1 MAETTP
7 QPAQSRRWY
16 GLAYL
21 VIFIAGV
28 GFFLLSFLALGVL
41 PGERLSASIASHS
54 QADMPDYTP
63 AELRGR
69 RIYTSLGCALC
80 HTQQVRYLPA
90 DVRRWGAP
98 TDAWETRYD
107 FPQLWGTRR
116 IGPDLARETQVRSN
130 DWQLTHLYQP
140 QWVVPDS
147 VMPSFTWLFNG
158 SPNRPSPAAQDLL
171 AYLKT
176 LGRARQLGE
185 GKRTGPRV
193 DTGMDPAMWIEV
205 AGLCATP
212 FINPNQARVVAGDP
226 HLKLPVQHP
235 DQLVSQGR
243 ELFVQNCA
251 GCHGATGD
259 GNGPAAVGLLPR
271 PADLRLSR
279 FSTEALANSL
289 WNGVAGSAMPAWR
302 DLPARNIASLIRYVQ
317 TLSLAAP
324 DAQPVS
330 AAVLAR
336 GAVVYAGNCV
346 ACHGV
351 EGNGEGIAAPQ
362 RLPRPANFTAIQ
374 PAAIRVTQVLL
385 HGVPGTSM
393 PAWPSLDA
401 ADQRAV
407 SAFVRS
413 FYPKEATP

>member
-1 MAETTP
+1 MAETTL

-54 QADMPDYTP
+54 HADMPDYTP

-147 VMPSFTWLFNG
+147 VMPSFAWLFNG
-158 SPNRPSPAAQDLL
+158 SPNRPSLAAQDLL

-185 GKRTGPRV
+185 GKRVGPRV

-205 AGLCATP
+205 
-212 FINPNQARVVAGDP
+212 
-226 HLKLPVQHP
+226 
-235 DQLVSQGR
+235 
-243 ELFVQNCA
+243 
-251 GCHGATGD
+251 
-259 GNGPAAVGLLPR
+259 
-271 PADLRLSR
+271 
-279 FSTEALANSL
+279 
-289 WNGVAGSAMPAWR
+289 
-302 DLPARNIASLIRYVQ
+302 
-317 TLSLAAP
+317 
-324 DAQPVS
+324 
-330 AAVLAR
+330 
-336 GAVVYAGNCV
+336 
-346 ACHGV
+346 
-351 EGNGEGIAAPQ
+351 
-362 RLPRPANFTAIQ
+362 
-374 PAAIRVTQVLL
+374 
-385 HGVPGTSM
+385 
-393 PAWPSLDA
+393 
-401 ADQRAV
+401 
-407 SAFVRS
+407 
-413 FYPKEATP
+413 